1 VDNLTHSFVGAAL
14 AELALRDGPTPAP
27 RRLFLAAG
35 VVASNFP
42 DVDLLYVGI
51 TPPPLGYLLHHRG
64 HTHTLVGLLAQAAL
78 LVFLWYLL
86 PATRRLAA
94 ADRTRLLALIVVSL
108 AGHLLMDASNTYGV
122 HPFYPFDSRWY
133 YGDAI
138 FIFEPWLWIVLGAA
152 AATNAR
158 HRLNRA
164 GLVAL
169 VLLPP
174 IFLVSLDVIS
184 AGTLG
189 ALVATGLV
197 LAWAGRSLSPR
208 ARAAAA
214 LAASAL
220 FVAMML
226 GLSRVAEARSLDLLG
241 PARPGQVA
249 DVILNPDPASP
260 LCWTVIVVEKDE
272 HEYGLHRGTLSLLPA
287 WQPPT
292 ACASYR
298 RRGLGDSRWSGGD
311 RLVWSERVRLP
322 IEGLRQLASRD
333 CWVKA
338 WLQFGRAPLVREGM
352 ILDLRFQDG
361 RRDNFTT
368 MKLRSGPEVAACPAN
383 MTHWALPRADL
394 LEVSPPPHTAAGP

>member
-1 VDNLTHSFVGAAL
+1 VDNLTHSLVGAAL
-14 AELALRDGPTPAP
+14 AELALRDGAPPAP

-42 DVDLLYVGI
+42 DLDLMYVGI

-64 HTHTLVGLLAQAAL
+64 HTHTLVGLLAQVAL
-78 LVFLWYLL
+78 LALFCQLL

-94 ADRTRLLALIVVSL
+94 ADRTRLLALIAVSL
-108 AGHLLMDASNTYGV
+108 AGHLVMDASNSYGV
-122 HPFYPFDSRWY
+122 HPFHPFDSRWY

-152 AATNAR
+152 TAANAR
-158 HRLNRA
+158 GRRSRA

-169 VLLPP
+169 VLLAP
-174 IFLVSLDVIS
+174 ILLVSLDVIS
-184 AGTLG
+184 AGSLA

-197 LAWAGRSLSPR
+197 FARAGRSLSPR

-214 LAASAL
+214 LSASAL
-220 FVAMML
+220 FVAVMF
-226 GLSRVAEARSLDLLG
+226 GLSRVAEARSIDLLG
-241 PARPGQVA
+241 PARPGQVL
-249 DVILNPDPASP
+249 DVVLNPNPASP
-260 LCWTVIVVEKDE
+260 LCWAVIVVERNE
-272 HEYGLHRGTLSLLPA
+272 HEYVLHRGTLSLLPA
-287 WQPPT
+287 WQLPT
-292 ACASYR
+292 ACASHR
-298 RRGLGDSRWSGGD
+298 RHSPGGSRWNGGN
-311 RLVWSERVRLP
+311 RLVWSEEVRLP

-361 RRDNFTT
+361 RRENFTA
-368 MKLRSGPEVAACPAN
+368 MKLRSGPEAAACPPN
-383 MTHWALPRADL
+383 MTHWAMPRADL
-394 LEVSPPPHTAAGP
+394 LEPASFP

>member
-1 VDNLTHSFVGAAL
+1 VDNLTHSLVGAAL
-14 AELALRDGPTPAP
+14 AELALPDGAPPAT

-42 DVDLLYVGI
+42 DLDLLYVGI

-64 HTHTLVGLLAQAAL
+64 HTHTLVELLAQVAL
-78 LVFLWYLL
+78 LALLCHLL

-94 ADRTRLLALIVVSL
+94 ADRTRLLALIAISL
-108 AGHLLMDASNTYGV
+108 AGHLAMDASNTYGV
-122 HPFYPFDSRWY
+122 HPFHPFDSRWY

-152 AATNAR
+152 AAANAR
-158 HRLNRA
+158 RRLNRA

-174 IFLVSLDVIS
+174 ILLVSLDVIS
-184 AGTLG
+184 AGTLA
-189 ALVATGLV
+189 ALVATALV
-197 LAWAGRSLSPR
+197 FARAGRSLSPR

-214 LAASAL
+214 LSASAL
-220 FVAMML
+220 FVAMMF
-226 GLSRVAEARSLDLLG
+226 GLSRMAEARSIDLLG
-241 PARPGQVA
+241 LARPGQVL
-249 DVILNPDPASP
+249 DVVLNPNPASP
-260 LCWTVIVVEKDE
+260 LCWAVIVVERDE

-292 ACASYR
+292 ACASHR
-298 RRGLGDSRWSGGD
+298 RSGLRESRWSGGN
-311 RLVWSERVRLP
+311 RLMWSEEVRLP

-333 CWVKA
+333 CWVRA
-338 WLQFGRAPLVREGM
+338 WLQFGRAPLVRDGM

-361 RRDNFTT
+361 RRENFTA
-368 MKLRSGPEVAACPAN
+368 MKLRPGPEAAACPPN
-383 MTHWALPRADL
+383 MTNWGMPRADL
-394 LEVSPPPHTAAGP
+394 LEAAP

>member
-1 VDNLTHSFVGAAL
+1 MDNLTHSFVGAAR
-14 AELALRDGPTPAP
+14 AELALRDGGTPAP

-42 DVDLLYVGI
+42 DLDLLYVGI

-64 HTHTLVGLLAQAAL
+64 HTHTLVGLLAQLAL
-78 LVFLWYLL
+78 LALLCHLL

-94 ADRTRLLALIVVSL
+94 ADRTRLLALIAVSL
-108 AGHLLMDASNTYGV
+108 AGHLVMDASNTYGV
-122 HPFYPFDSRWY
+122 HPFHPFDSRWY
-133 YGDAI
+133 YGDAV

-152 AATNAR
+152 AAANAR
-158 HRLNRA
+158 GRLNRA

-174 IFLVSLDVIS
+174 ILLVSLDVIS
-184 AGTLG
+184 PGTLA
-189 ALVATGLV
+189 ALVAAGLV
-197 LAWAGRSLSPR
+197 FARAARSLSPR

-214 LAASAL
+214 LTASAL
-220 FVAMML
+220 FVAVMF

-241 PARPGQVA
+241 PARPGQVL
-249 DVILNPDPASP
+249 DVVLNPNPASP
-260 LCWTVIVVEKDE
+260 LCWAVIAVERDE

-292 ACASYR
+292 ACASHR
-298 RRGLGDSRWSGGD
+298 RAGLGENRWSGGN
-311 RLVWSERVRLP
+311 RLVWSEEVRLP

-361 RRDNFTT
+361 RRENFTA
-368 MKLRSGPEVAACPAN
+368 MKLRSGPDAAACPAN
-383 MTHWALPRADL
+383 MTHWAMPRADL
-394 LEVSPPPHTAAGP
+394 LEAAP